1 MDDTENLARSYAAR
15 LLALDDVDEAAKEM
29 FQIVE
34 GNLYN
39 EAEYQKTKIFILQIV
54 KVIDS
59 IDPAYNHALAVAYYK
74 LVSGHYK

>member
-39 EAEYQKTKIFILQIV
+39 EAEYQKTKIFILQI
-54 KVIDS
+54 
-59 IDPAYNHALAVAYYK
+59 
-74 LVSGHYK
+74 

>member
-1 MDDTENLARSYAAR
+1 M
-15 LLALDDVDEAAKEM
+15 LALDDVDEAAKER

-39 EAEYQKTKIFILQIV
+39 EPEYQKTKIFILQIV

-74 LVSGHYK
+74 LVSEHYK